1 MRKTLRILVAV
12 LSILVAALAIVSLF
26 FRIGE
31 LKTSGERAS
40 GAEYSILRNELMAIQ
55 TKDSLKDQLFRDK
68 LVALYRGSKRLLAAQ
83 VLDANG
89 FVAWKIPSDSAYFA
103 LPNAAS
109 ARSGFAAPEN
119 STVVFTTTLNDGMRL
134 SALYASIRR
143 SDIAQAAKIPLIVS
157 AIWCLVVALAFLLL
171 GEERKDSLLPDTIDT
186 SKIDLS
192 VYAPKPEIEQAADA
206 ESAEDVAHP
215 ESEGAESERVA
226 KATAAAAAAAATAAA
241 AAPAAPAVDNSPEP
255 AAPAEEAKP
264 WTEAAQAPISAAAA
278 QPAVPPQQPDAAQ
291 AQPQAAP
298 KPEAPAQTFSDA
310 ARSGRTFEESLAKLE
325 EEIVEWTNRHP
336 ERAAKIIA
344 EQVPASKPANAP
356 SAKPVAPVDA
366 VSSASQP
373 ADVDQELDE
382 ELEELEAPPEEEA
395 AGSEDVT
402 LADSMETL
410 EEFEELN
417 AEGEERQEAAAE
429 RTWEA
434 KPVSAESPKAQ
445 PLPSREA
452 PAQQPQERQ
461 DLATLPMSLS
471 LSDSQL
477 EARLNEELGRNIRTD
492 ISLMLIHCAVSSR
505 NDPAAVALAVTI
517 KDYIGSKDLIFE
529 LYKGAFAVVLPS
541 VDLGGALKMSEDLA
555 DVLSATLS
563 LYRDIEGEAPVFIGI
578 SARSDRRVD
587 AYKIYREA
595 STAVH
600 KAYSGSHS
608 RILAFRP
615 KIE

>member
-12 LSILVAALAIVSLF
+12 LSILVAALAIFSLF

-31 LKTSGERAS
+31 LKTSGERSS
-40 GAEYSILRNELMAIQ
+40 GAEYSILRNELMAMQ
-55 TKDSLKDQLFRDK
+55 TKDSLRDQLFRDK

-119 STVVFTTTLNDGMRL
+119 STVVYTTTLNEGMRL
-134 SALYASIRR
+134 SALYASVRR
-143 SDIAQAAKIPLIVS
+143 SDIALAAKVPLIVI
-157 AIWCLVVALAFLLL
+157 AIWCLIVALAFLLL

-192 VYAPKPEIEQAADA
+192 VYAPKPEIESGEEA
-206 ESAEDVAHP
+206 EEEAPETGSAE
-215 ESEGAESERVA
+215 AE
-226 KATAAAAAAAATAAA
+226 
-241 AAPAAPAVDNSPEP
+241 PSPTEP
-255 AAPAEEAKP
+255 TTHAAEEA
-264 WTEAAQAPISAAAA
+264 APISEAAGPEEIAA
-278 QPAVPPQQPDAAQ
+278 RPAVASQ
-291 AQPQAAP
+291 ATA
-298 KPEAPAQTFSDA
+298 EAPQPSAEQVQPPASPKAEEPTSSPSDA
-310 ARSGRTFEESLAKLE
+310 AKPGRTFEESLAKLE

-336 ERAAKIIA
+336 ERAERVLS
-344 EQVPASKPANAP
+344 EQAPAVTPTAAPAG
-356 SAKPVAPVDA
+356 KL
-366 VSSASQP
+366 AS
-373 ADVDQELDE
+373 DVDQELDE
-382 ELEELEAPPEEEA
+382 EIEELEAPPEDEA
-395 AGSEDVT
+395 AGNEDMT

-417 AEGEERQEAAAE
+417 AEGEERPEPPAERDREGAPAAAE
-429 RTWEA
+429 SPGERPA
-434 KPVSAESPKAQ
+434 SA
-445 PLPSREA
+445 REA
-452 PAQQPQERQ
+452 QSQERQ
-461 DLATLPMSLS
+461 DLATFPMPLS

-492 ISLMLIHCAVSSR
+492 ISLMLIHCGVSSR
-505 NDPAAVALAVTI
+505 SDPAAVALAVTI

-563 LYRDIEGEAPVFIGI
+563 LYRDIEGEAPVYIGI
-578 SARSDRRVD
+578 SARSDRKVD

-615 KIE
+615 KAE

>member
-12 LSILVAALAIVSLF
+12 LSILVAALAIFSLF

-31 LKTSGERAS
+31 LKTSGERSS
-40 GAEYSILRNELMAIQ
+40 GAEYSILRNELMAMQ
-55 TKDSLKDQLFRDK
+55 TKESLNDQLFRDK
-68 LVALYRGSKRLLAAQ
+68 LVALYRGSQRLLAAQ

-89 FVAWKIPSDSAYFA
+89 FVAWKIPADSAYFA
-103 LPNAAS
+103 LPNAVS

-134 SALYASIRR
+134 SALYASVRR
-143 SDIAQAAKIPLIVS
+143 SDIAQAAKVPLIVI
-157 AIWCLVVALAFLLL
+157 AIWCLAVALAFLLL
-171 GEERKDSLLPDTIDT
+171 GEERKDSLLPDVIDT

-192 VYAPKPEIEQAADA
+192 VYAPEPEIKPEGDA
-206 ESAEDVAHP
+206 GKP
-215 ESEGAESERVA
+215 GAETNSEHETAEAALAPAAAAPAAPVEKAAEEAAA
-226 KATAAAAAAAATAAA
+226 KATPPAAEAARPEAVKPWAETAEAPINAAATAAA
-241 AAPAAPAVDNSPEP
+241 AATQAAP
-255 AAPAEEAKP
+255 
-264 WTEAAQAPISAAAA
+264 AA
-278 QPAVPPQQPDAAQ
+278 QPAETK

-298 KPEAPAQTFSDA
+298 KTEAPAQSFSDA

-336 ERAAKIIA
+336 ERAAKIIS
-344 EQVPASKPANAP
+344 EQAAAAKPAAE
-356 SAKPVAPVDA
+356 SAIK
-366 VSSASQP
+366 SAAP

-382 ELEELEAPPEEEA
+382 EIAELEAPPEEEA
-395 AGSEDVT
+395 AGSEDMT

-417 AEGEERQEAAAE
+417 AEGEERQEASAE
-429 RTWEA
+429 RDREA
-434 KPVSAESPKAQ
+434 APAPAAESPRGQPAQAREAAAQ
-445 PLPSREA
+445 P
-452 PAQQPQERQ
+452 QDRQ

-505 NDPAAVALAVTI
+505 NDPAAVALAVTV

-563 LYRDIEGEAPVFIGI
+563 LYRDIEGEAPVYIGI

-615 KIE
+615 KAE

>member
-12 LSILVAALAIVSLF
+12 LSILVAALAIFSLF

-31 LKTSGERAS
+31 LKTSGERSS
-40 GAEYSILRNELMAIQ
+40 GAEYSILRNELMAMQ
-55 TKDSLKDQLFRDK
+55 TKDDLRDQLFRDK

-89 FVAWKIPSDSAYFA
+89 FVAWKIPVDSAYFA

-109 ARSGFAAPEN
+109 ARSGFSAPES
-119 STVVFTTTLNDGMRL
+119 STVVYTTTLNDGMRL
-134 SALYASIRR
+134 SALYASVRR
-143 SDIAQAAKIPLIVS
+143 SDIAQAAKVPLIVA
-157 AIWCLVVALAFLLL
+157 AIWSLVIALAFLLL

-186 SKIDLS
+186 SNIDLS
-192 VYAPKPEIEQAADA
+192 AYAQKPEPEAADEDKEA
-206 ESAEDVAHP
+206 ENAPSEPLEHSAEEAEIASAAAEPETVEPDAAEPPAEAAEPVA
-215 ESEGAESERVA
+215 AERPASVA
-226 KATAAAAAAAATAAA
+226 PPDAPMQQTAAAQ
-241 AAPAAPAVDNSPEP
+241 V
-255 AAPAEEAKP
+255 
-264 WTEAAQAPISAAAA
+264 
-278 QPAVPPQQPDAAQ
+278 
-291 AQPQAAP
+291 QPQAAP
-298 KPEAPAQTFSDA
+298 RSAAPAQSFSDA
-310 ARSGRTFEESLAKLE
+310 AKSGRTFEESLAKLE

-336 ERAAKIIA
+336 ERAAKILS
-344 EQVPASKPANAP
+344 EQFPAATPIVPPGAAP
-356 SAKPVAPVDA
+356 SVKTAAPADA
-366 VSSASQP
+366 VSRPSQP

-382 ELEELEAPPEEEA
+382 EIEELETAPEEEA
-395 AGSEDVT
+395 AGNEDMT

-417 AEGEERQEAAAE
+417 AEGEDRQESLVERNREEAPAAAE
-429 RTWEA
+429 T
-434 KPVSAESPKAQ
+434 SKAQ
-445 PLPSREA
+445 PS
-452 PAQQPQERQ
+452 QERQ
-461 DLATLPMSLS
+461 DLATLPMPLS

-505 NDPAAVALAVTI
+505 SDPAAVALAVTI

-563 LYRDIEGEAPVFIGI
+563 LYRDIEGEAPVYIGI
-578 SARSDRRVD
+578 SARSDRKVD

-615 KIE
+615 KAE

>member
-12 LSILVAALAIVSLF
+12 LSILVAALAIFSLF

-31 LKTSGERAS
+31 LKTSGERSS
-40 GAEYSILRNELMAIQ
+40 GAEYSILRNELMAMQ
-55 TKDSLKDQLFRDK
+55 TKESLNDQLFRDK
-68 LVALYRGSKRLLAAQ
+68 LVALYRGSQRLLAAQ

-89 FVAWKIPSDSAYFA
+89 FVAWKIPADSAYFA
-103 LPNAAS
+103 LPNAVS
-109 ARSGFAAPEN
+109 ARSGFAAPES

-134 SALYASIRR
+134 SALYASVRR
-143 SDIAQAAKIPLIVS
+143 SDIAQAAKVPLIVI
-157 AIWCLVVALAFLLL
+157 AIWCLAVALAFLLL
-171 GEERKDSLLPDTIDT
+171 GEERKDSLLPDVIDT

-192 VYAPKPEIEQAADA
+192 VYAPEPEIKPEGDAGKPGSETNPEPETAEAALAPAAPVEKAA
-206 ESAEDVAHP
+206 EEAAAEETPPAAEAARP
-215 ESEGAESERVA
+215 EAVKPWADTAEAPIIAAS
-226 KATAAAAAAAATAAA
+226 TAAAAATQIAATQAA
-241 AAPAAPAVDNSPEP
+241 V
-255 AAPAEEAKP
+255 
-264 WTEAAQAPISAAAA
+264 TA
-278 QPAVPPQQPDAAQ
+278 QPAEAR
-291 AQPQAAP
+291 AQPQATP
-298 KPEAPAQTFSDA
+298 KTEAPAQSFSDA

-336 ERAAKIIA
+336 ERAAKIIS
-344 EQVPASKPANAP
+344 EQAAAAKPASE
-356 SAKPVAPVDA
+356 SAIK
-366 VSSASQP
+366 SAAP

-382 ELEELEAPPEEEA
+382 EIAELEAPPEEEA
-395 AGSEDVT
+395 AGSEDMT

-417 AEGEERQEAAAE
+417 AEGEERQEASAE
-429 RTWEA
+429 RGHEA
-434 KPVSAESPKAQ
+434 APLPALAPAAESPREQPAQ
-445 PLPSREA
+445 AREA
-452 PAQQPQERQ
+452 AAQPQERQ

-505 NDPAAVALAVTI
+505 SDPAAVALAVTV

-563 LYRDIEGEAPVFIGI
+563 LYRDIEGEAPVYIGI

-615 KIE
+615 KAE

>member
-12 LSILVAALAIVSLF
+12 LSILVAALAIFSLF

-31 LKTSGERAS
+31 LKTSGERSS
-40 GAEYSILRNELMAIQ
+40 GAEYSILRNELMAMQ
-55 TKDSLKDQLFRDK
+55 TKDNLRDQLFRDK

-89 FVAWKIPSDSAYFA
+89 FVAWKIPVDSAYFA

-109 ARSGFAAPEN
+109 ARSGFSAPES

-134 SALYASIRR
+134 SALYASVRR
-143 SDIAQAAKIPLIVS
+143 SDIAQAAKVPLIVT
-157 AIWCLVVALAFLLL
+157 AIWALVIALAFLLL

-186 SKIDLS
+186 SNIDLNA
-192 VYAPKPEIEQAADA
+192 YAQKPEPEAAVEDKEEEKTKS
-206 ESAEDVAHP
+206 ESEPLEHS
-215 ESEGAESERVA
+215 EEGAELISAVAEPGTAEPDAAESPIEPPAEAA
-226 KATAAAAAAAATAAA
+226 KAVAAA
-241 AAPAAPAVDNSPEP
+241 EP
-255 AAPAEEAKP
+255 AAF
-264 WTEAAQAPISAAAA
+264 APPDA
-278 QPAVPPQQPDAAQ
+278 PMQQTAAAQ

-298 KPEAPAQTFSDA
+298 KSAAPAQSFSDA
-310 ARSGRTFEESLAKLE
+310 AKSGRTFEESLAKLE

-336 ERAAKIIA
+336 ERAAKILS
-344 EQVPASKPANAP
+344 EQVPAAAPIVPTNAAPSVKPAAP
-356 SAKPVAPVDA
+356 ADA
-366 VSSASQP
+366 VSRPSQP

-382 ELEELEAPPEEEA
+382 EIEELETAPEEEA
-395 AGSEDVT
+395 AGSEDMT

-417 AEGEERQEAAAE
+417 AEGEDRQEAPVERNREGIPAAAE
-429 RTWEA
+429 T
-434 KPVSAESPKAQ
+434 SKAQ
-445 PLPSREA
+445 PA
-452 PAQQPQERQ
+452 QERQ
-461 DLATLPMSLS
+461 DLATLPMPLS

-505 NDPAAVALAVTI
+505 SDPAAVALAVTI

-563 LYRDIEGEAPVFIGI
+563 LYRDIEGEAPVYIGI

-615 KIE
+615 KAE

>member
-1 MRKTLRILVAV
+1 MWW
-12 LSILVAALAIVSLF
+12 LSAALAIFSLF

-31 LKTSGERAS
+31 LKTSGERSS
-40 GAEYSILRNELMAIQ
+40 GAEYSILRNELMAMQ
-55 TKDSLKDQLFRDK
+55 TKDNLRDQLFRDK

-103 LPNAAS
+103 LPNATS
-109 ARSGFAAPEN
+109 ARSGFIAPKN
-119 STVVFTTTLNDGMRL
+119 STVVYTTTLNEGMRL
-134 SALYASIRR
+134 SALYASVRR
-143 SDIAQAAKIPLIVS
+143 SDIAQAAKVPLIVI

-171 GEERKDSLLPDTIDT
+171 GEERKDSLLPDAIDT

-192 VYAPKPEIEQAADA
+192 VYAPKPEIEAGEEPEGEAP
-206 ESAEDVAHP
+206 ETGSAE
-215 ESEGAESERVA
+215 AE
-226 KATAAAAAAAATAAA
+226 
-241 AAPAAPAVDNSPEP
+241 PSPTEP
-255 AAPAEEAKP
+255 MEHAAEEA
-264 WTEAAQAPISAAAA
+264 APISAAAGPEEVAAQPSAAA
-278 QPAVPPQQPDAAQ
+278 QPAAAARQPLAAQ
-291 AQPQAAP
+291 VQPQAAP
-298 KPEAPAQTFSDA
+298 KAEEPAPSFSDA
-310 ARSGRTFEESLAKLE
+310 AKSGRTFEESLAKLE

-336 ERAAKIIA
+336 ERAAKVLS
-344 EQVPASKPANAP
+344 EQTPA
-356 SAKPVAPVDA
+356 VAPA
-366 VSSASQP
+366 GKLAS
-373 ADVDQELDE
+373 DVDQELDE
-382 ELEELEAPPEEEA
+382 EIEELEAPPEEEA
-395 AGSEDVT
+395 AGSEDMT

-417 AEGEERQEAAAE
+417 AEGEERQEAPAE
-429 RTWEA
+429 RNREGAPTA
-434 KPVSAESPKAQ
+434 AESPREQ
-445 PLPSREA
+445 PAPAREA
-452 PAQQPQERQ
+452 AQPQERQ

-505 NDPAAVALAVTI
+505 SDPAAVALAVTI

-563 LYRDIEGEAPVFIGI
+563 LYRDIEGEAPVYIGI
-578 SARSDRRVD
+578 SARSDRKVD

-615 KIE
+615 KAE

>member
-12 LSILVAALAIVSLF
+12 LSILVAALAIFSLF

-31 LKTSGERAS
+31 LKTSGERSS
-40 GAEYSILRNELMAIQ
+40 GAEYSILRNELMAMQ
-55 TKDSLKDQLFRDK
+55 TKESLNDQLFRDK
-68 LVALYRGSKRLLAAQ
+68 LVALYRGSQRLLAAQ

-89 FVAWKIPSDSAYFA
+89 FVAWKIPADSAYFA
-103 LPNAAS
+103 LPNAVS
-109 ARSGFAAPEN
+109 ARSGFAAPES

-134 SALYASIRR
+134 SALYASVRR
-143 SDIAQAAKIPLIVS
+143 SDIAQAAKVPLIVI
-157 AIWCLVVALAFLLL
+157 AIWCLAVALAFLLL
-171 GEERKDSLLPDTIDT
+171 GEERKNSLLPDVIDT

-192 VYAPKPEIEQAADA
+192 VYAPEPEIKPEGDA
-206 ESAEDVAHP
+206 GKP
-215 ESEGAESERVA
+215 GAEASPEPE
-226 KATAAAAAAAATAAA
+226 TAEAAM
-241 AAPAAPAVDNSPEP
+241 APAAPAEPTP
-255 AAPAEEAKP
+255 AAAEAPQPEAAKP
-264 WTEAAQAPISAAAA
+264 SAETAEAPIIAVAA
-278 QPAVPPQQPDAAQ
+278 QPAEAQ
-291 AQPQAAP
+291 AQPQAAARR
-298 KPEAPAQTFSDA
+298 EAPAQSLPDA

-336 ERAAKIIA
+336 ERAAKIIS
-344 EQVPASKPANAP
+344 EQAP
-356 SAKPVAPVDA
+356 SAMPSVEPAA
-366 VSSASQP
+366 RQAAP

-382 ELEELEAPPEEEA
+382 EIAELEAPPEEEA
-395 AGSEDVT
+395 AGSEDMT

-417 AEGEERQEAAAE
+417 AEGEERQEAPAEQAREAAP
-429 RTWEA
+429 A
-434 KPVSAESPKAQ
+434 PAPAPAESPREQPAQAREAAAQ
-445 PLPSREA
+445 P
-452 PAQQPQERQ
+452 QDRQ

-505 NDPAAVALAVTI
+505 SDPAAVALAVTV

-563 LYRDIEGEAPVFIGI
+563 LYRDIEGEAPVYIGI

-615 KIE
+615 KAE

>member
-12 LSILVAALAIVSLF
+12 LSILVAALAIFSLF

-31 LKTSGERAS
+31 LKTSGERSS
-40 GAEYSILRNELMAIQ
+40 GAEYSILRNELMAMQ
-55 TKDSLKDQLFRDK
+55 TKDNLRDQLFRDK

-89 FVAWKIPSDSAYFA
+89 FVAWKIPVDSAYFA

-109 ARSGFAAPEN
+109 ARSGFSAPES
-119 STVVFTTTLNDGMRL
+119 STVVYTTTLNDGMRL
-134 SALYASIRR
+134 SALYASVRR
-143 SDIAQAAKIPLIVS
+143 SDIAQAAKVPLIVT
-157 AIWCLVVALAFLLL
+157 AIWALVIALAFLLL

-186 SKIDLS
+186 SNIDLNA
-192 VYAPKPEIEQAADA
+192 YAQKPEPEAAVEDKEEEKTKS
-206 ESAEDVAHP
+206 ESEPLEHS
-215 ESEGAESERVA
+215 EEGAEL
-226 KATAAAAAAAATAAA
+226 
-241 AAPAAPAVDNSPEP
+241 
-255 AAPAEEAKP
+255 
-264 WTEAAQAPISAAAA
+264 ISAAAEPGTA
-278 QPAVPPQQPDAAQ
+278 EPDAAESPIEPPAEAAKAVAAAEPAAFAPPDAPMQQTAAAQ
-291 AQPQAAP
+291 AQPQVAP
-298 KPEAPAQTFSDA
+298 KSAAPAQSFSDA
-310 ARSGRTFEESLAKLE
+310 AKSGRTFEESLAKLE

-336 ERAAKIIA
+336 ERAAKILS
-344 EQVPASKPANAP
+344 EQAPAAAPIVPTNAAPSVKPAAP
-356 SAKPVAPVDA
+356 ADA
-366 VSSASQP
+366 VSRPSQP

-382 ELEELEAPPEEEA
+382 EIEELETAPEEEA
-395 AGSEDVT
+395 AGSEDMT

-417 AEGEERQEAAAE
+417 AEGEDRQEAPVERNREGIPAAAE
-429 RTWEA
+429 T
-434 KPVSAESPKAQ
+434 SKAQ
-445 PLPSREA
+445 PA
-452 PAQQPQERQ
+452 QERQ
-461 DLATLPMSLS
+461 DLATLPMPLS

-563 LYRDIEGEAPVFIGI
+563 LYRDIEGEAPVYIGI

-615 KIE
+615 KAE

>member
-12 LSILVAALAIVSLF
+12 LSILVAALAIFSLF

-31 LKTSGERAS
+31 LKTSGERSS
-40 GAEYSILRNELMAIQ
+40 GAEYSILRNELMAMQ
-55 TKDSLKDQLFRDK
+55 TKDNLRDQLFRDK

-89 FVAWKIPSDSAYFA
+89 FVAWKIPVDSAYFA

-109 ARSGFAAPEN
+109 ARSGFSAPES

-134 SALYASIRR
+134 SALYASVRR
-143 SDIAQAAKIPLIVS
+143 SDIAQAAKVPLIVT
-157 AIWCLVVALAFLLL
+157 AIWALVIALAFLLL

-186 SKIDLS
+186 SNIDLS
-192 VYAPKPEIEQAADA
+192 AYAQKPEPEAAVEDKEEEKTKS
-206 ESAEDVAHP
+206 ESEPLERSA
-215 ESEGAESERVA
+215 EGAEL
-226 KATAAAAAAAATAAA
+226 
-241 AAPAAPAVDNSPEP
+241 
-255 AAPAEEAKP
+255 
-264 WTEAAQAPISAAAA
+264 ISAAAEPGTA
-278 QPAVPPQQPDAAQ
+278 EQDAAESPIEPLTEAAKAVAAAELAAFAPPDAPMQQTAAAQ
-291 AQPQAAP
+291 AQPQVAP
-298 KPEAPAQTFSDA
+298 KSAAPAQSFSDA
-310 ARSGRTFEESLAKLE
+310 AKSGRTFEESLAKLE

-336 ERAAKIIA
+336 ERAAKILS
-344 EQVPASKPANAP
+344 EQVPAAAPIVPTNAAPSVKPAAP
-356 SAKPVAPVDA
+356 ADA
-366 VSSASQP
+366 VSRPSQP

-382 ELEELEAPPEEEA
+382 EIEELETAPEEEA
-395 AGSEDVT
+395 AGSEDMT

-417 AEGEERQEAAAE
+417 AEGEDRQEAPVERNREGIPAAAE
-429 RTWEA
+429 T
-434 KPVSAESPKAQ
+434 SKAQ
-445 PLPSREA
+445 PA
-452 PAQQPQERQ
+452 QERQ
-461 DLATLPMSLS
+461 DLATLPMPLS

-505 NDPAAVALAVTI
+505 SDPAAVALAVTI

-563 LYRDIEGEAPVFIGI
+563 LYRDIEGEAPVYIGI

-615 KIE
+615 KAE

>member
-12 LSILVAALAIVSLF
+12 LSILVAALAIFSLF

-31 LKTSGERAS
+31 LKTSGERSS
-40 GAEYSILRNELMAIQ
+40 GAEYSILRNELMAMQ
-55 TKDSLKDQLFRDK
+55 TKDNLRDQLFRDK

-89 FVAWKIPSDSAYFA
+89 FVAWKIPVDSAYFA

-109 ARSGFAAPEN
+109 ARSGFSAPES
-119 STVVFTTTLNDGMRL
+119 STVVYTTTLNDGMRL
-134 SALYASIRR
+134 SALYASVRR
-143 SDIAQAAKIPLIVS
+143 SDIAQAAKVPLIVT
-157 AIWCLVVALAFLLL
+157 AIWALVIALAFLLL

-186 SKIDLS
+186 SNIDLNA
-192 VYAPKPEIEQAADA
+192 YAQKPEPEAAVEDKEEEKTKS
-206 ESAEDVAHP
+206 ESEPLEHSA
-215 ESEGAESERVA
+215 EGAEL
-226 KATAAAAAAAATAAA
+226 
-241 AAPAAPAVDNSPEP
+241 
-255 AAPAEEAKP
+255 
-264 WTEAAQAPISAAAA
+264 ISAAAEPGTA
-278 QPAVPPQQPDAAQ
+278 EPDAAESPIEPPAEAAKAVAAAEPAAFAPPDAPMQQTAAAQ

-298 KPEAPAQTFSDA
+298 KSAAPAQSFSDA
-310 ARSGRTFEESLAKLE
+310 AKSGRTFEESLAKLE

-336 ERAAKIIA
+336 ERAAKILS
-344 EQVPASKPANAP
+344 EQVPAAAPIVPTNAAPSVKPAAPANA
-356 SAKPVAPVDA
+356 
-366 VSSASQP
+366 VSRPSQP
-373 ADVDQELDE
+373 PDVDQELDE
-382 ELEELEAPPEEEA
+382 EIEELETAPEEEA
-395 AGSEDVT
+395 AGSEDMT

-417 AEGEERQEAAAE
+417 AEGEDRQEAPVERNREGIPAAAE
-429 RTWEA
+429 T
-434 KPVSAESPKAQ
+434 SKAQ
-445 PLPSREA
+445 PA
-452 PAQQPQERQ
+452 QERQ
-461 DLATLPMSLS
+461 DLATLPMPLS

-505 NDPAAVALAVTI
+505 SDPAAVALAVTI

-563 LYRDIEGEAPVFIGI
+563 LYRDIEGEAPVYIGI

-615 KIE
+615 KAE

>member
-12 LSILVAALAIVSLF
+12 LSILVAALAIFSLF

-31 LKTSGERAS
+31 LKTSGERSS
-40 GAEYSILRNELMAIQ
+40 GAEYSILRNELMAMQ
-55 TKDSLKDQLFRDK
+55 TKESLNDQLFRDK
-68 LVALYRGSKRLLAAQ
+68 LVALYRGSQRLLAAQ

-89 FVAWKIPSDSAYFA
+89 FVAWKIPADSAYFA
-103 LPNAAS
+103 LPNAVS
-109 ARSGFAAPEN
+109 ARSGFAAPES

-134 SALYASIRR
+134 SALYASVRR
-143 SDIAQAAKIPLIVS
+143 SDIAQAAKVPLIVI
-157 AIWCLVVALAFLLL
+157 AIWCLAVALAFLLL
-171 GEERKDSLLPDTIDT
+171 GEERKDSLLPDVIDT

-192 VYAPKPEIEQAADA
+192 VYAPEPEIKPEGDAGKPGSETNPEPETAEAALAPAATLAAAPAAPVEKAA
-206 ESAEDVAHP
+206 EEAA
-215 ESEGAESERVA
+215 A
-226 KATAAAAAAAATAAA
+226 KATPPAAEAARHEAVKPWAETAEAPINAAATAAA
-241 AAPAAPAVDNSPEP
+241 AATQAAP
-255 AAPAEEAKP
+255 
-264 WTEAAQAPISAAAA
+264 AA
-278 QPAVPPQQPDAAQ
+278 QPAETK
-291 AQPQAAP
+291 AQPQAAL
-298 KPEAPAQTFSDA
+298 KTEAPAQSFSDA

-336 ERAAKIIA
+336 ERAAKIIS
-344 EQVPASKPANAP
+344 EQAAAAKPAAE
-356 SAKPVAPVDA
+356 SAIK
-366 VSSASQP
+366 SAAP

-382 ELEELEAPPEEEA
+382 EIAELEAPPEEEA
-395 AGSEDVT
+395 AGSEDMT

-417 AEGEERQEAAAE
+417 AEGEERQEASAE
-429 RTWEA
+429 RDREA
-434 KPVSAESPKAQ
+434 APAPAAESPRGQPAQAREAAAQ
-445 PLPSREA
+445 P
-452 PAQQPQERQ
+452 QDRQ

-505 NDPAAVALAVTI
+505 NDPAAVALAVTV

-563 LYRDIEGEAPVFIGI
+563 LYRDIEGEAPVYIGI

-615 KIE
+615 KAE

>member
-12 LSILVAALAIVSLF
+12 LSILVAALAIFSLF

-31 LKTSGERAS
+31 LKTSGERSS
-40 GAEYSILRNELMAIQ
+40 GAEYSILRNELMAMQ
-55 TKDSLKDQLFRDK
+55 TKESLNDQLFRDK
-68 LVALYRGSKRLLAAQ
+68 LVALYRGSQRLLAAQ

-89 FVAWKIPSDSAYFA
+89 FVAWKIPADSAYFA
-103 LPNAAS
+103 LPNAVS

-134 SALYASIRR
+134 SALYASVRR
-143 SDIAQAAKIPLIVS
+143 SDIAQAAKVPLIVI
-157 AIWCLVVALAFLLL
+157 AIWCLAVALAFLLL
-171 GEERKDSLLPDTIDT
+171 GEERKDSLLPDVIDT

-192 VYAPKPEIEQAADA
+192 VYAPEPEIKPEGDAGKPGSETNPEPETAEAALAPAAAPVEKTEEEAAA
-206 ESAEDVAHP
+206 EETPPAAEAARP
-215 ESEGAESERVA
+215 EAVKPWADTAEAPIIAAS
-226 KATAAAAAAAATAAA
+226 TAAAAATQ
-241 AAPAAPAVDNSPEP
+241 VV
-255 AAPAEEAKP
+255 
-264 WTEAAQAPISAAAA
+264 TAA
-278 QPAVPPQQPDAAQ
+278 QPAEAK

-298 KPEAPAQTFSDA
+298 KTEASAQSFSDA

-336 ERAAKIIA
+336 ERAAKIIS
-344 EQVPASKPANAP
+344 EQAAAAKPASE
-356 SAKPVAPVDA
+356 SAIK
-366 VSSASQP
+366 SAAP

-382 ELEELEAPPEEEA
+382 EIAELEAPPEEEA
-395 AGSEDVT
+395 AGSEDMT

-417 AEGEERQEAAAE
+417 AEGEERQEASAE
-429 RTWEA
+429 RGHEA
-434 KPVSAESPKAQ
+434 APLPALAPAAESPREQPAQ
-445 PLPSREA
+445 AREA
-452 PAQQPQERQ
+452 AAQPQERQ

-505 NDPAAVALAVTI
+505 SDPAAVALAVTV

-563 LYRDIEGEAPVFIGI
+563 LYRDIEGEAPVYIGI

-615 KIE
+615 KAE